1 MCAGGQGGCVTSPTD
16 CCQFYDVVTNM
27 CINTCPA
34 GSNTTDFICGRH
46 AYIHLK
52 LKLQLITIYFPKILV
67 LIHLVK
73 IKECVSLSQD

>member
-1 MCAGGQGGCVTSPTD
+1 MCAGGQGGCVAGFTD

-34 GSNTTDFICGRH
+34 GSINITDFICGKH
-46 AYIHLK
+46 VHFY
-52 LKLQLITIYFPKILV
+52 LKLQLITLYFPKILV

-73 IKECVSLSQD
+73 IKKCVSLSHG